1 MRAWLIGAALVFGAI
16 AVCLFPLWPRSV
28 RNYVY
33 YLSIAAAAFL
43 FFIIGLAVC
52 EYNKYESIVFV
63 FVIFINCHYCP
74 FLVRLI
80 IFTIVWVFTFGKHH
94 FWLLPNLTEDVGFR
108 ESFWPLYKHD
118 LKNNDSKEDKKKK
131 RKDSDNS
138 ITHIE
143 EDKSL
148 VDTKES
154 GSESA
159 STVESIAKTNSSVE
173 SKDNKDGNNGFEILD
188 SNEIEEEEELKEGY
202 YLKDIRK

>member
-1 MRAWLIGAALVFGAI
+1 MFLPF
-16 AVCLFPLWPRSV
+16 S
-28 RNYVY
+28 
-33 YLSIAAAAFL
+33 SIASTL
-43 FFIIGLAVC
+43 R
-52 EYNKYESIVFV
+52 
-63 FVIFINCHYCP
+63 

-118 LKNNDSKEDKKKK
+118 LKINDSKEDKKKK

-138 ITHIE
+138 VTHIE

-148 VDTKES
+148 IDTKES

-173 SKDNKDGNNGFEILD
+173 IGDNNKDGTNGFEILD
-188 SNEIEEEEELKEGY
+188 SNEIEEEEELKESQD
-202 YLKDIRK
+202 LKDIRK